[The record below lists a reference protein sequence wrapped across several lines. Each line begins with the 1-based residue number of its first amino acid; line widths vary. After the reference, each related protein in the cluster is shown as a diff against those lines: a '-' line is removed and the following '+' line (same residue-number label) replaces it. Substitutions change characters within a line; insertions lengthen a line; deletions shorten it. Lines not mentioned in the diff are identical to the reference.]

1 VPQRSS
7 LRLRSTLLRTRCHTG
22 LGRLSRRVVLPVL
35 ATAIGLGVSI
45 LGAFQPLRAQ
55 VLVPHTT
62 ELDPEQL
69 EYIGLELLQDADRW
83 ARFQQFAEAIPR
95 AELAS
100 QLLPENAQVWAILG
114 SLYVETD
121 RFDEGLS
128 ALLKAR
134 EIEPDNA
141 AIRFALGSAYFRGEN
156 YASTITEL
164 QAGLDLMPNTPGALF
179 DLGNA
184 YFVTDQWEQAIVNY
198 EDAFAQNAEFWPALN
213 NIGLVRYEQGQIDRA
228 IAQWE
233 TSTQLAPQEAEP
245 MLARAAALYARG
257 DRDVGVALA
266 EEALRLDVRYAD
278 LDFLRENL
286 WGDQL
291 LTAVESLLANP
302 RLQAVI
308 AQTEPRQPMFIRP

>member
-1 VPQRSS
+1 
-7 LRLRSTLLRTRCHTG
+7 
-22 LGRLSRRVVLPVL
+22 
-35 ATAIGLGVSI
+35 
-45 LGAFQPLRAQ
+45 
-55 VLVPHTT
+55 
-62 ELDPEQL
+62 
-69 EYIGLELLQDADRW
+69 
-83 ARFQQFAEAIPR
+83 
-95 AELAS
+95 
-100 QLLPENAQVWAILG
+100 
-114 SLYVETD
+114 
-121 RFDEGLS
+121 
-128 ALLKAR
+128 LLKAR

>member
-1 VPQRSS
+1 M
-7 LRLRSTLLRTRCHTG
+7 
-22 LGRLSRRVVLPVL
+22 
-35 ATAIGLGVSI
+35 ATAIGL
-45 LGAFQPLRAQ
+45 LGLAQPLRAQ

-62 ELDPEQL
+62 EIDPEQL

-114 SLYVETD
+114 SLYVQTD

-128 ALLKAR
+128 ALLRAR
-134 EIEPDNA
+134 QIEPENA
-141 AIRFALGSAYFRGEN
+141 AIRFALGSAYFQGGD
-156 YASTITEL
+156 YAGTIAEL
-164 QAGLDLMPNTPGALF
+164 HAGLELMPNTPGALF

-184 YFVTDQWEQAIVNY
+184 YFVTNQFELAIANY

-213 NIGLVRYEQGQIDRA
+213 NIGLVHYEQGHVDRA

-233 TSTQLAPQEAEP
+233 TSTTIAPQEAEP
-245 MLARAAALYARG
+245 LLARAAALYAQGERE
-257 DRDVGVALA
+257 VGLTLA

-278 LDFLRENL
+278 LEFLKENL
-286 WGDQL
+286 WGEQL
-291 LTAVESLLANP
+291 LKAAEQLLATP

-308 AQTEPRQPMFIRP
+308 AQSSQSEPIFIRP